1 MIVCYCRKSR
11 VSESDELDR
20 QVRLV
25 KDYCKT
31 KGYTIHKIFAEVGS
45 SVDADRPEYTALLN
59 LLNKH
64 KNCTIIVTDLDR
76 LSRHTVILGLF
87 QQLCK
92 EQGHLVE
99 LTNGTVYNYSDY
111 TDSFT
116 SDIIASV
123 SAYIYQQTKAKM
135 YRGMLQARK
144 EGKRIGAKP
153 FGYDIVNKRL
163 VIDPQKADTVKRVF
177 KLIADGYSTKQV
189 VEILKK
195 EGVTTNTGRFFD
207 TRAVRLMVQNEGYT
221 GQKGDSV
228 YPPIIDKELFLLANQ
243 QLKSVPNKGNKR
255 SYSLSGKII
264 CNKCGASLIIG
275 WKNDRGGAVIN
286 SCNSSNSIRG
296 IKSNCTCQ
304 GCRLDIVENL
314 VVSDCKAFIE
324 NRLAELYQKLTEDK
338 ELLSAHNAELK
349 ATQSEIAANKDKLSK
364 LNTLFIM
371 DNISQEELK
380 EKSAVIKDRINLLEL
395 KQQRLE
401 GYSLFKIAE
410 ELQDRI
416 LALEEL
422 KESNN
427 ISDLVKI
434 VDFVS
439 YYKDAA
445 GISVET
451 KFKES

>member
-11 VSESDELDR
+11 VSETDELDR

-45 SVDADRPEYTALLN
+45 SVDADRPEYSAMLKLLN
-59 LLNKH
+59 NTKG
-64 KNCTIIVTDLDR
+64 CTIIVTDLDR

-153 FGYDIVNKRL
+153 FGYNIVNKRL
-163 VIDPQKADTVKRVF
+163 VIDPQKADIVKRVF
-177 KLIADGYSTKQV
+177 KLIADDYSTKQV

-195 EGVTTNTGRFFD
+195 ENIVTNTGRAFD
-207 TRAVRLMVQNEGYT
+207 TRAIRLMVQNEGYT
-221 GQKGDSV
+221 GVKGDSV
-228 YPPIIDKELFLLANQ
+228 YPSIIDKELFLLANQ
-243 QLKSVPNKGNKR
+243 QLKSVPNCGKKR
-255 SYSLSGKII
+255 SYELSGKIF
-264 CNKCGASLIIG
+264 CSHCGITLTCGYKKDRDLIIVSKG
-275 WKNDRGGAVIN
+275 MSKTCKCMSHRYDYIE
-286 SCNSSNSIRG
+286 SIV
-296 IKSNCTCQ
+296 K
-304 GCRLDIVENL
+304 
-314 VVSDCKAFIE
+314 SDCIAYIE
-324 NRLAELYQKLTEDK
+324 SKLDRLYQKLTDDKAVLAEHQK
-338 ELLSAHNAELK
+338 ELDAVQ
-349 ATQSEIAANKDKLSK
+349 TEIDANKDKLSR
-364 LNTLFIM
+364 LNRLFLLG
-371 DNISQEELK
+371 NVTEQELQEYSREYKDSIALLS
-380 EKSAVIKDRINLLEL
+380 EKQK
-395 KQQRLE
+395 RLE
-401 GYSLFKIAE
+401 SYSLYKVTQ

-416 LALEEL
+416 VRLEEMQ
-422 KESNN
+422 SNADIN
-427 ISDLVKI
+427 ELVQL
-434 VDFVS
+434 VDHVD
-439 YYKDAA
+439 YWKDTT
-445 GISVET
+445 GLSVVT
-451 KFKES
+451 VFKE

>member
-11 VSESDELDR
+11 VSETDELDR

-45 SVDADRPEYTALLN
+45 SVDADRPEYSAMLKLLN
-59 LLNKH
+59 NTKG
-64 KNCTIIVTDLDR
+64 CTIIVTDLDR

-153 FGYDIVNKRL
+153 FGYNIVNKRL
-163 VIDPQKADTVKRVF
+163 VIDPQKADIVKRVF
-177 KLIADGYSTKQV
+177 KLIADDYSTKQV

-195 EGVTTNTGRFFD
+195 ENIVTNTGRAFD
-207 TRAVRLMVQNEGYT
+207 TRAIRLMVQNEGYT
-221 GQKGDSV
+221 GVKGDSV
-228 YPPIIDKELFLLANQ
+228 YPSIIDKELFLLANQ
-243 QLKSVPNKGNKR
+243 QLKSVPNCGKKR
-255 SYSLSGKII
+255 SYELSGKIF
-264 CNKCGASLIIG
+264 CSHCGITLTCGYKKDRDLIIVSKG
-275 WKNDRGGAVIN
+275 MSKTCKCMSHRYDYIE
-286 SCNSSNSIRG
+286 SIV
-296 IKSNCTCQ
+296 K
-304 GCRLDIVENL
+304 
-314 VVSDCKAFIE
+314 SDCIAHIE
-324 NRLAELYQKLTEDK
+324 SKLDGLYQKLTDDKAVLAEHQK
-338 ELLSAHNAELK
+338 ELDAVQ
-349 ATQSEIAANKDKLSK
+349 TEIDANKDKLSR
-364 LNTLFIM
+364 LNRLFLLG
-371 DNISQEELK
+371 NVTEQELQEYSREYKDSIALLS
-380 EKSAVIKDRINLLEL
+380 EKQK
-395 KQQRLE
+395 RLE
-401 GYSLFKIAE
+401 SYSLYKVTQ

-416 LALEEL
+416 VRLEEMQ
-422 KESNN
+422 SNADIN
-427 ISDLVKI
+427 ELVQL
-434 VDFVS
+434 VDHVD
-439 YYKDAA
+439 YWKDTT
-445 GISVET
+445 GLSVVT
-451 KFKES
+451 VFKE

>member
-25 KDYCKT
+25 KEYCKS
-31 KGYTIHKIFAEVGS
+31 KQYTIDKVFAEVGS
-45 SVDADRPEYTALLN
+45 SVDADRPKYTALLN

-163 VIDPQKADTVKRVF
+163 IVNPIQSDTVKRVF
-177 KLIADGYSTKQV
+177 KLVADGYSTKQV
-189 VEILKK
+189 VEILKQ
-195 EGVTTNTGRFFD
+195 ENITTNTGRFFD
-207 TRAVRLMVQNEGYT
+207 TRAIRLMVQNQGYT
-221 GQKGDSV
+221 GQKEGNI
-228 YPPIIDKELFLLANQ
+228 YPPIIDKELFLLANSK
-243 QLKSVPNKGNKR
+243 LRSVPNCGSKR
-255 SYSLSGKII
+255 SYELSGRIYCSHCGITLTCGYKKDRDLVIVSKGMSKT
-264 CNKCGASLIIG
+264 CKCMSHRYDYIESLV
-275 WKNDRGGAVIN
+275 K
-286 SCNSSNSIRG
+286 
-296 IKSNCTCQ
+296 
-304 GCRLDIVENL
+304 
-314 VVSDCKAFIE
+314 SDCIAYIE
-324 NRLAELYQKLTEDK
+324 SKLDGLYQKLTDDKAVLAEHQK
-338 ELLSAHNAELK
+338 ELD
-349 ATQSEIAANKDKLSK
+349 TVQTEIDTNKEKLSR
-364 LNTLFIM
+364 LNRLFLLGNVSEQELQEYSKEYK
-371 DNISQEELK
+371 DNIALLS
-380 EKSAVIKDRINLLEL
+380 EKQK
-395 KQQRLE
+395 RLE
-401 GYSLFKIAE
+401 SYSLYRVAQ
-410 ELQDRI
+410 ELQDKIIR
-416 LALEEL
+416 LEEMQSSADIN
-422 KESNN
+422 E
-427 ISDLVKI
+427 LVQL
-434 VDFVS
+434 VDHVD
-439 YYKDAA
+439 YWKDSE
-445 GISVET
+445 GLSVVT
-451 KFKES
+451 VFKE